1 MKHALYNLWNQL
13 ERSSTLE
20 TDSHEE
26 RRHKVTLVVLTG
38 LCVIASVV
46 WGTLYYAILG
56 PTITMF
62 ITYGFTIVLGT
73 ALLIYFITKRFT
85 LLLYPFFIMILWNP
99 IAMQWSLGGFSAS
112 GALMFWSILA
122 PLCSLMF
129 QNIRKATFWFIA
141 YMVLL
146 SFSLYFDDYFLQWA
160 PPISHRISM
169 LFFGMNIIG
178 PSLTIFFSMMYFVSA
193 FQKEHDR
200 SERLLLNILPRP
212 IAERLKEKQ
221 DIIAD
226 GFAEATILFADLVNF
241 TKLSARTSPQELVAM
256 LNRVFSVFDRLA
268 QDHGL
273 EKIKTI
279 GDAYM
284 VVGGLPE
291 PRIDHAEAIAEM
303 AIDMQAEI
311 ARLNTQTIGPLS
323 LRIGINTG
331 PVVAGVIGKQKFI
344 YDLWGDTVNTASR
357 MESHGV
363 ENCIQLT
370 ESTYERLKDHYL
382 CEERGIIDVKGK
394 GKMKA
399 YFLTGKAD
407 KRP

>member
-1 MKHALYNLWNQL
+1 MKHALYNLWTHL
-13 ERSSTLE
+13 EGAITLD
-20 TDSHEE
+20 TDTHEE
-26 RRHKVTLVVLTG
+26 RRHRVTLVVLTG

-62 ITYGFTIVLGT
+62 ITYGFTVVVGT

-85 LLLYPFFIMILWNP
+85 LLLYPFFVMILWNP

-129 QNIRKATFWFIA
+129 QDIRKATYWFVA

-146 SFSLYFDDYFLQWA
+146 SISLYFDDYFSQWA
-160 PPISHRISM
+160 PPTSHRISM

-178 PSLTIFFSMMYFVSA
+178 PSLTIFFSMMYSVNA

-200 SERLLLNILPRP
+200 SEGLLLNILPRP

-226 GFAEATILFADLVNF
+226 RFAEATILFADLVNF
-241 TKLSARTSPQELVAM
+241 TKLSARTSPQELVTM
-256 LNRVFSVFDRLA
+256 LNRVFSIFDRLA
-268 QDHGL
+268 QEYGL

-291 PRIDHAEAIAEM
+291 PRIDHAQAIAEM
-303 AIDMQAEI
+303 AISMQTEI
-311 ARLNTQTIGPLS
+311 ARLNNETIGPLS

-331 PVVAGVIGKQKFI
+331 PVVAGVIGTQKFI
-344 YDLWGDTVNTASR
+344 YDLWGDAVNMASR

-370 ESTYERLKDHYL
+370 ENTYQRLKDHYL
-382 CEERGIIDVKGK
+382 CEKRGMIDVKGK
-394 GKMKA
+394 GKIKT
-399 YFLTGKAD
+399 YFLKWKVGK
-407 KRP
+407 RL

>member
-1 MKHALYNLWNQL
+1 MKHAVYNLWNHL
-13 ERSSTLE
+13 ERSCTLE

-38 LCVIASVV
+38 LCVIASIV
-46 WGTLYYAILG
+46 WGSLYYAVLG

-62 ITYGFTIVLGT
+62 ITYGFTVVVGT
-73 ALLIYFITKRFT
+73 ALLIYFMTKRFN

-141 YMVLL
+141 YMVLVL
-146 SFSLYFDDYFLQWA
+146 ISLYFDDYFLPWA
-160 PPISHRISM
+160 PPISHGISM

-178 PSLTIFFSMMYFVSA
+178 PSLTIFFSTMYFVNA

-226 GFAEATILFADLVNF
+226 GFAEATILFADIVNF
-241 TKLSARTSPQELVAM
+241 TKLSARISPQELVAM
-256 LNRVFSVFDRLA
+256 LNRVFSVFDRLV
-268 QDHGL
+268 QEYGL

-284 VVGGLPE
+284 VVGGIPE
-291 PRIDHAEAIAEM
+291 PRMDHAEAIAEM
-303 AIDMQAEI
+303 AIGMQTET
-311 ARLNTQTIGPLS
+311 ARLSKEMDGSLS

-363 ENCIQLT
+363 ENRIQLT
-370 ESTYERLKDHYL
+370 ESTYERLKENYV

-399 YFLTGKAD
+399 YFLEGKMN

>member
-1 MKHALYNLWNQL
+1 
-13 ERSSTLE
+13 
-20 TDSHEE
+20 
-26 RRHKVTLVVLTG
+26 VTLVVLTG

-129 QNIRKATFWFIA
+129 QDIRKATYWFIA

-146 SFSLYFDDYFLQWA
+146 STSLYFDDYFSQWA
-160 PPISHRISM
+160 SPISHRISM

-178 PSLTIFFSMMYFVSA
+178 PSLTIFFSMMYFVNA

-226 GFAEATILFADLVNF
+226 GFAETTILFADLVNF

-256 LNRVFSVFDRLA
+256 LNRVFSAFDRLA
-268 QDHGL
+268 QEYGL

-284 VVGGLPE
+284 VAGGLPE

-303 AIDMQAEI
+303 AIGMQTEI
-311 ARLNTQTIGPLS
+311 ARLNKEMIGPLS

-344 YDLWGDTVNTASR
+344 YDLWGDAVNTASR

-382 CEERGIIDVKGK
+382 CEERGMIDVKGK
-394 GKMKA
+394 GKIKA
-399 YFLTGKAD
+399 YFLKGKVN

>member
-1 MKHALYNLWNQL
+1 
-13 ERSSTLE
+13 
-20 TDSHEE
+20 
-26 RRHKVTLVVLTG
+26 VTLVVLTG
-38 LCVIASVV
+38 LCVIASIL
-46 WGTLYYAILG
+46 WGALYYAILG
-56 PTITMF
+56 PTITVY

-73 ALLIYFITKRFT
+73 ALLIYFITKRFA

-146 SFSLYFDDYFLQWA
+146 SISLYFDGYFLQWTH
-160 PPISHRISM
+160 PISHRISM

-178 PSLTIFFSMMYFVSA
+178 PSLTIFFSMMYFVNA

-200 SERLLLNILPRP
+200 SEKLLLNILPRP

-226 GFAEATILFADLVNF
+226 GFAEATILFADIVGF

-256 LNRVFSVFDRLA
+256 LNSIFSAFDRLA
-268 QDHGL
+268 QTYGL

-291 PRIDHAEAIAEM
+291 PRTDHAEAIAEM
-303 AIDMQAEI
+303 ALRMQTEI
-311 ARLNTQTIGPLS
+311 ARLNTEMVGPLS

-331 PVVAGVIGKQKFI
+331 PVVAGVIGRQKFI

-363 ENCIQLT
+363 ENCVQLT
-370 ESTYERLKDHYL
+370 ESTYERLKEHYL
-382 CEERGIIDVKGK
+382 CEERGLIDVKGK

-399 YFLTGKAD
+399 YFLKGKLN